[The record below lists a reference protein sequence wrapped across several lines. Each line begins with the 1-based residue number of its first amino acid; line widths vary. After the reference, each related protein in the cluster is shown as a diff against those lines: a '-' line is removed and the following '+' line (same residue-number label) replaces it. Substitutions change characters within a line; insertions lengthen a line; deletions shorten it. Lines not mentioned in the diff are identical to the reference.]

1 MAALTTSNNDF
12 TLGFQIKYCLV
23 IAASLIASNLF
34 LYYHFLQRG
43 LGGSYFET
51 LITLTQ
57 IEKTLA
63 AVLLMTFLIQSLLIL
78 LCTLAVILFFSR
90 KIAGL
95 IYRFERLLHGIG
107 SGDLQ
112 HVVRNRDH
120 DQIKSLFSALN
131 SLLTSLRTVYASL
144 HGVEQNLQQII
155 CQQEN
160 DEKVDRQSLRQQIA
174 QARILL
180 GSSNDT
186 RGEDSRVLS
195 E

>member
-51 LITLTQ
+51 LITLTL